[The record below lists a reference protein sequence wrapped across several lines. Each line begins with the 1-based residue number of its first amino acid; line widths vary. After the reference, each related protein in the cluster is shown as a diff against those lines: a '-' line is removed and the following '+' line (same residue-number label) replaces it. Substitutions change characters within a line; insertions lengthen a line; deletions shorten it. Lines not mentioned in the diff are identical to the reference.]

1 MYVCVTCV
9 CMYVCMYVCIY
20 IHIYMYVHVYIFY
33 VYMNECICIQK
44 NRLES
49 EAEQHKREIDQQKRE
64 IDQQKRVNDQQKKEI
79 DHQKREIDQQKGEN
93 DQLKQEID
101 LQKREIDRL
110 QNNIHGQQPIKQAQ
124 PKQPAKPSAKKVGY
138 KKSRYVHI
146 ISIQTYCIIC
156 ISNLCSEIYI
166 CVQNLL

>member
-1 MYVCVTCV
+1 
-9 CMYVCMYVCIY
+9 
-20 IHIYMYVHVYIFY
+20 
-33 VYMNECICIQK
+33 MNVFECICIQK
-44 NRLES
+44 NQLES
-49 EAEQHKREIDQQKRE
+49 ETEQHKREIDQQKRE
-64 IDQQKRVNDQQKKEI
+64 IDQQKRVN
-79 DHQKREIDQQKGEN
+79 DQQKGEN

-110 QNNIHGQQPIKQAQ
+110 QNNIHGQQPTKQAQ

-138 KKSRYVHI
+138 KKSHYVHV
-146 ISIQTYCIIC
+146 ISIQTYCITC